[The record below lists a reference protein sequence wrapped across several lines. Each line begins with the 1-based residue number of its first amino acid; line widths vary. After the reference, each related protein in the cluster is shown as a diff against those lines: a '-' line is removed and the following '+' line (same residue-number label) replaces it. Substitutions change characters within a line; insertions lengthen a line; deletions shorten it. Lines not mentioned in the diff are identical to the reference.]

1 MPDTPRSPDLPGSP
15 DLPVTPTA
23 ALTRRKLLARASAGV
38 LARVAASPSWPLAV
52 GAGMAASAGLAEI
65 ATPRQHLAERRPCP
79 DLRLL
84 FPPRLEAWTD
94 DPSQPRPLVAPEVDR
109 ILRSLYQQTLTR
121 SYRSADDGLLMLA
134 VAYGGDQSDATRT
147 HRPEVCYPA
156 QGFEIGAA
164 QAEALPVQ
172 GPHGVDRLPLRRL
185 QARLGPR
192 REAISWWM
200 TVGDRAVST
209 SREQKW
215 AQLAY
220 GLRGWVPD
228 GLLVRV
234 STLHAQGTRAW
245 PVHDR
250 FLAAL
255 AAWMSLRW
263 PGEWGRVFGGEA
275 ARGDLL
281 SAPGGETP

>member
-1 MPDTPRSPDLPGSP
+1 MPDVHGTPNQQGLPNGR
-15 DLPVTPTA
+15 
-23 ALTRRKLLARASAGV
+23 LTRRWLLAQASASI
-38 LARVAASPSWPLAV
+38 LARVAARPSRAVAV
-52 GAGMAASAGLAEI
+52 GAAMASSAGLAEL
-65 ATPRQHLAERRPCP
+65 AAPRLHLAERRPCP

-84 FPPRLEAWTD
+84 FPPRLDAWTD

-164 QAEALPVQ
+164 QADALPVQ

-234 STLHAQGTRAW
+234 STLHAQSARAW

-275 ARGDLL
+275 VRGGLRSPD
-281 SAPGGETP
+281 PTGRGGTP